1 MGSAATAGS
10 ARAAGTGR
18 TAAAPAPKSLA
29 GLPRRPSQDGT
40 AEGWGCPPHHLR
52 PTPRWRL
59 AKTTRCLVVI
69 GPHGDPRWAGP
80 EGVSAL
86 GCSGPGLHVG
96 PWGMWKAGSMSAE
109 LGIGLALRAVN
120 ERVQQAVARRP
131 RVRKGTKRGRWA
143 AAPRKGDTC
152 VGTGRHGDAEGS
164 PGGAGPARCL
174 GIGASC
180 RAPAKR

>member
-1 MGSAATAGS
+1 MGPAATAES
-10 ARAAGTGR
+10 ARAAGTGK
-18 TAAAPAPKSLA
+18 TAAAPKSLA
-29 GLPRRPSQDGT
+29 GLPRRPPQDGA
-40 AEGWGCPPHHLR
+40 AEGRGCPPHHRR

-59 AKTTRCLVVI
+59 AKTSRCLVVI
-69 GPHGDPRWAGP
+69 GPHGPRWAGP

-86 GCSGPGLHVG
+86 GCWGPGLHVG

-180 RAPAKR
+180 RAPAKG